1 MKETPNDYSF
11 YQASDITM
19 LNDYAPPSNEVCMA
33 FQQLPEEEVFDT
45 VMMSLNIVLGDN
57 MAEKLTREQCTNL
70 TVLAPILRAIQK
82 TKITD
87 IQKVVDIPVQWL
99 KRWNESLDLAHKTLT
114 DEEIPTTDELNT
126 LFEES

>member
-1 MKETPNDYSF
+1 MKETPNDYNF

-19 LNDYAPPSNEVCMA
+19 LNDYAPPSDAVCMA
-33 FQQLPEEEVFDT
+33 FQQLPDEEVFDV
-45 VMMSLNIVLGDN
+45 VMMCLNIVIGEN
-57 MAEKLTREQCTNL
+57 MAEKLTREECTNL

>member
-1 MKETPNDYSF
+1 MKETPNDYFF

-19 LNDYAPPSNEVCMA
+19 LDGYAPPSDAVCMA
-33 FQQLPEEEVFDT
+33 FQKLPDEEVFDT
-45 VMMSLNIVLGDN
+45 VMMCLNVVIGEN
-57 MAEKLTREQCTNL
+57 MAEKLTQEECTNL

-82 TKITD
+82 TKIVD

-126 LFEES
+126 LFEDS